1 MQAARIRRTGIF
13 IAVLATSAYSV
24 LTIAETTSQ
33 DASDYRKSVMTS
45 LKGHIGASSMHVRG
59 LVDGQEFLVKHATGL
74 ANGVAELERLFPA
87 GSNVEGS
94 DALPVIWE
102 KPEEFA
108 AAMEKAVAASQ
119 KFVEAAESGDKEAIA
134 SAFRDVGGSCR
145 GCHDTFR
152 VPQD

>member
-1 MQAARIRRTGIF
+1 
-13 IAVLATSAYSV
+13 
-24 LTIAETTSQ
+24 
-33 DASDYRKSVMTS
+33 MTS

-59 LVDGQEFLVKHATGL
+59 LVDGQEFLVKHAAGL
-74 ANGVAELERLFPA
+74 ANGVSELERLFPA

-108 AAMEKAVAASQ
+108 AAIEKAVAATQ
-119 KFVEAAESGDKEAIA
+119 KFVEAAAGGDKAAIEA
-134 SAFRDVGGSCR
+134 AFRDVGGSCR